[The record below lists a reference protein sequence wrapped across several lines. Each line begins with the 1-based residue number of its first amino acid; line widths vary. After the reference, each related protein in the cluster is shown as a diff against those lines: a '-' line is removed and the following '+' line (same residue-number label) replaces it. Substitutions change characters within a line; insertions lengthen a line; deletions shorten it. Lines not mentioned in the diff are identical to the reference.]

1 MPLVFGLDIG
11 TTSVGF
17 AVIDHDSEAATGQ
30 IHRLGVRIFPEA
42 RDPKGVPLNQERRQ
56 ARLRRRQLRRRR
68 ERRRLL
74 GDQLCAA
81 GLLPSR
87 NSSDWD
93 RTMKHDPYDLRRRA
107 FEGETLSPHEI
118 GRAIYHLAQ
127 RRHFR
132 GRDIDEVS
140 DTADHAAGDA
150 DEKKATSA
158 REQTVQALKREGK
171 TLGAWLAARGP
182 HERKRGEHATR
193 DIVED
198 EFDTVWMPLVP
209 EPFRSSLRDAI
220 FVQRPVFWRLNTL
233 GKCRFV
239 LDAPLC
245 PKGSWLSQQQ
255 RMLEK
260 LNNLA
265 LAGGNQRPLDPEE
278 RQAIL
283 SRLQTQSSM
292 TWPGV
297 RRALAPVYRARGEPG
312 EEKALKFN
320 LKEGG
325 EKKLLG
331 NPVEAKLANIFG
343 GEWQEHPSKQE
354 IRDSLPRQA
363 WQADYEQVGDQ
374 RVVILPK
381 DGLLDRVEE
390 RLGQEVSDEQL
401 FAIRFEER

>member
-17 AVIDHDSEAATGQ
+17 AVIDHDVEPATGK
-30 IHRLGVRIFPEA
+30 ILRLGVRIFPEA

-74 GDQLCAA
+74 GEQLCAA

-93 RTMKHDPYDLRRRA
+93 RAMKRDPYDLRRRA
-107 FEGETLSPHEI
+107 LQGETLSPHEI

-127 RRHFR
+127 RRHFK

-140 DTADHAAGDA
+140 DTADDAAGDA

-198 EFDTVWMPLVP
+198 EFDKVWMPLVP
-209 EPFRSSLRDAI
+209 EPFRSSVRDAI

-239 LDAPLC
+239 PDAPLC
-245 PKGSWLSQQQ
+245 PKGSWLSQQR

-283 SRLQTQSSM
+283 SRLQAQASM
-292 TWPGV
+292 TWLGV
-297 RRALAPVYRARGEPG
+297 LDALAPLYRARGEPG
-312 EEKALKFN
+312 EERAFKFN

-331 NPVEAKLANIFG
+331 NPVEAKARGYLRRRLARA
-343 GEWQEHPSKQE
+343 S
-354 IRDSLPRQA
+354 A
-363 WQADYEQVGDQ
+363 
-374 RVVILPK
+374 
-381 DGLLDRVEE
+381 
-390 RLGQEVSDEQL
+390 
-401 FAIRFEER
+401 